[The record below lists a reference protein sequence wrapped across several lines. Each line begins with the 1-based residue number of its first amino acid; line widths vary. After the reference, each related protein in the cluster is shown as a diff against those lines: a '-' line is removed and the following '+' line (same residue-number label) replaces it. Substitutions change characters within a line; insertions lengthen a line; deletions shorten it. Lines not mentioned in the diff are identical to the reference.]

1 MAKNQLPE
9 GVGKKIVEALKKQT
23 EIELEQ
29 AKPVPVNVLGDN
41 SSVNNNK
48 TNNEDI
54 PLRPN
59 LNYYDEEETT
69 NNTEEETLIIED
81 NQDASFSEPVL
92 TQPEITPI
100 SQETEPAV
108 QPVVFDTPSLHEEE
122 MRQFDMPSNVV
133 VLRKLVNQLPPGVS
147 KQTGAQIIRQTI
159 EALGISMNSVLGEA
173 QGVQDNLNATI
184 KECSVKIQEYK
195 TNIIYLERN
204 VQEYQ
209 KQARQI
215 NDLISLFILAEN
227 K

>member
-29 AKPVPVNVLGDN
+29 SKPVPVNVLA
-41 SSVNNNK
+41 NN
-48 TNNEDI
+48 TPAASEDI
-54 PLRPN
+54 PLRPT
-59 LNYYDEEETT
+59 LNYYNEEETT
-69 NNTEEETLIIED
+69 NSEEETLIIED
-81 NQDASFSEPVL
+81 SQEDSFAEPVAPKTEVTAKL
-92 TQPEITPI
+92 PETDIPAQLSFEDSPI
-100 SQETEPAV
+100 AQEDA
-108 QPVVFDTPSLHEEE
+108 
-122 MRQFDMPSNVV
+122 RQFDIPSNVV

-184 KECSVKIQEYK
+184 KECAVKIQEYK
-195 TNIIYLERN
+195 TNISYLERN

>member
-29 AKPVPVNVLGDN
+29 SKPAPVNALGG
-41 SSVNNNK
+41 SSS
-48 TNNEDI
+48 TAATADI
-54 PLRPN
+54 PLRPMEN
-59 LNYYDEEETT
+59 PIKQEH
-69 NNTEEETLIIED
+69 TEEETLIVED
-81 NQDASFSEPVL
+81 SRDNSFM
-92 TQPEITPI
+92 
-100 SQETEPAV
+100 ETFS
-108 QPVVFDTPSLHEEE
+108 QPVEVEPPMAPNYDVRDDITQED

-133 VLRKLVNQLPPGVS
+133 ILRKLVNQLPPGVS

-173 QGVQDNLNATI
+173 QGVQDNLNVTI
-184 KECSVKIQEYK
+184 KECAMKIQEYK
-195 TNIIYLERN
+195 SNIAYLEKN

-215 NDLISLFILAEN
+215 NDLISLFILTDN
-227 K
+227 KQ

>member
-29 AKPVPVNVLGDN
+29 AKPAPVNVLA
-41 SSVNNNK
+41 NN
-48 TNNEDI
+48 TPAANEDI
-54 PLRPN
+54 PLRPA
-59 LNYYDEEETT
+59 LNYYNEEETT
-69 NNTEEETLIIED
+69 NSEEETLIVED
-81 NQDASFSEPVL
+81 
-92 TQPEITPI
+92 
-100 SQETEPAV
+100 SQEDSFIQSATAPQTEVKAKLPETEIPQLSFEDSPIV
-108 QPVVFDTPSLHEEE
+108 QEDT
-122 MRQFDMPSNVV
+122 RQFDMPSNVV
-133 VLRKLVNQLPPGVS
+133 ILRKLVNQLPPGVS

-184 KECSVKIQEYK
+184 KECAVKIQEYK
-195 TNIIYLERN
+195 TNITYLERN
-204 VQEYQ
+204 VQDYQ

>member
-29 AKPVPVNVLGDN
+29 AKPAPVNVL
-41 SSVNNNK
+41 SNN
-48 TNNEDI
+48 TPASEDI

-59 LNYYDEEETT
+59 INFYNEEETAT
-69 NNTEEETLIIED
+69 TSEEETLIVED
-81 NQDASFSEPVL
+81 NQEEAVIQTAAPKMDIKPQIAE
-92 TQPEITPI
+92 TEIPAPI
-100 SQETEPAV
+100 S
-108 QPVVFDTPSLHEEE
+108 FDESSISHEEA
-122 MRQFDMPSNVV
+122 RQFDMPSNVV

-184 KECSVKIQEYK
+184 KECAVKIQEYK
-195 TNIIYLERN
+195 SNIAYLERN

>member
-81 NQDASFSEPVL
+81 NQEASFSEPVL

-195 TNIIYLERN
+195 TNITYLERN

>member
-29 AKPVPVNVLGDN
+29 SKPAPVNALSGVASN
-41 SSVNNNK
+41 VA
-48 TNNEDI
+48 TDI
-54 PLRPN
+54 PLRPATN
-59 LNYYDEEETT
+59 PVQEETH
-69 NNTEEETLIIED
+69 EEETLIVEDSHDNSFMESFSQPVEVESPIAPSYD
-81 NQDASFSEPVL
+81 NQDI
-92 TQPEITPI
+92 TQE
-100 SQETEPAV
+100 
-108 QPVVFDTPSLHEEE
+108 DL
-122 MRQFDMPSNVV
+122 RQFDMPSNVV
-133 VLRKLVNQLPPGVS
+133 ILRKLVNQLPPGVS

-173 QGVQDNLNATI
+173 QGVQDNLNVTI
-184 KECSVKIQEYK
+184 KECAMKIQEYK
-195 TNIIYLERN
+195 SNIAYLEKN

-215 NDLISLFILAEN
+215 NDLISLFILTDN

>member
-29 AKPVPVNVLGDN
+29 SRPAPVNALSGNTATVAA
-41 SSVNNNK
+41 
-48 TNNEDI
+48 TADI
-54 PLRPN
+54 PLRPMEN
-59 LNYYDEEETT
+59 PIQQEH
-69 NNTEEETLIIED
+69 TEEETLIVED
-81 NQDASFSEPVL
+81 SRDNSFL
-92 TQPEITPI
+92 
-100 SQETEPAV
+100 ETFS
-108 QPVVFDTPSLHEEE
+108 QPVEVEPQMAPNYDVHDDITQED

-133 VLRKLVNQLPPGVS
+133 ILRKLVNQLPPGVS

-173 QGVQDNLNATI
+173 QGVQDNLNVTI
-184 KECSVKIQEYK
+184 KECAMKIQEYK
-195 TNIIYLERN
+195 SNIAYLEKN

-215 NDLISLFILAEN
+215 NDLISLFILTDN
-227 K
+227 KQ